1 MIKIMIRGDL
11 LIYTNNGIKRIDKL
25 TKADFVYTNNNEYV
39 EIDEINKVN
48 VKNYYLYKVKTF
60 YNIDNYYLG
69 GTNKIYCIQNIP
81 YDTKIKDCPTFIENN
96 IRICSPTFINVSNIT
111 EFDYIGFPYNI
122 DNNDD
127 DNNYDYYRFQGLI
140 LMKQTTFNLN
150 NNLNK
155 GTIDF
160 LISYLNTS
168 NIKYEMFNNNITTTI
183 KFNLDDIKLLTM
195 TEINNLNYKQVK
207 MLVKGF
213 EELNSTISTT
223 EKALFFQ
230 LKNIY
235 FKIGILLSANYMNN
249 NYVIKIPPQTETNY
263 FIYNN
268 YIWFKIKKIV
278 KTPVNYNGP
287 LLSLK
292 LKNNDKFL
300 SEIGFIS

>member
-1 MIKIMIRGDL
+1 MIRGDL

-25 TKADFVYTNNNEYV
+25 TKADYIYTNNKTFV
-39 EIDEINKVN
+39 EIDEINKIN
-48 VKNYYLYKVKTF
+48 VKNYYLYKIKTF

-81 YDTKIKDCPTFIENN
+81 YDIKIKDCPSFVENN
-96 IRICSPTFINVSNIT
+96 TRICLPTFINTSDLT
-111 EFDYIGFPYNI
+111 EFDYIGFPYNN
-122 DNNDD
+122 DNNDNN
-127 DNNYDYYRFQGLI
+127 DNYRFQGLV

-155 GTIDF
+155 ATIDF
-160 LISYLNTS
+160 LISYLDKNE
-168 NIKYEMFNNNITTTI
+168 IRYEMFNNNITTTI

-195 TEINNLNYKQVK
+195 TEINNLNYNQVK
-207 MLVKGF
+207 MLIKGF

-223 EKALFFQ
+223 EKSLFFQ

-235 FKIGILLSANYMNN
+235 FKVGILLSANYMNN

-278 KTPVNYNGP
+278 KTQVNYNGP

>member
-1 MIKIMIRGDL
+1 MLKIMIRGDL

-25 TKADFVYTNNNEYV
+25 TKADYIYTNNKTFV
-39 EIDEINKVN
+39 EIDEINKIN
-48 VKNYYLYKVKTF
+48 VKNYYLYKIKTF

-81 YDTKIKDCPTFIENN
+81 YDIKIKDCPSFVENN
-96 IRICSPTFINVSNIT
+96 TRICLPTFINTSDLT
-111 EFDYIGFPYNI
+111 EFDYIGFPYNN

-127 DNNYDYYRFQGLI
+127 NDNNDSYRFQGLI

-155 GTIDF
+155 ATIDF
-160 LISYLNTS
+160 LISYLDKNE
-168 NIKYEMFNNNITTTI
+168 IRYELFNNNITTTI

-195 TEINNLNYKQVK
+195 TEINNLNYNQVK
-207 MLVKGF
+207 MLIKGF

-223 EKALFFQ
+223 EKSLFFQ

-235 FKIGILLSANYMNN
+235 FKVGILLSANYMNN

-278 KTPVNYNGP
+278 KTQVNYNGP

>member
-1 MIKIMIRGDL
+1 MYL
-11 LIYTNNGIKRIDKL
+11 
-25 TKADFVYTNNNEYV
+25 KAR
-39 EIDEINKVN
+39 
-48 VKNYYLYKVKTF
+48 
-60 YNIDNYYLG
+60 
-69 GTNKIYCIQNIP
+69 
-81 YDTKIKDCPTFIENN
+81 FITPDHQKA
-96 IRICSPTFINVSNIT
+96 I
-111 EFDYIGFPYNI
+111 
-122 DNNDD
+122 
-127 DNNYDYYRFQGLI
+127 FQGLV

-155 GTIDF
+155 ATIDF
-160 LISYLNTS
+160 LISYLDKNE
-168 NIKYEMFNNNITTTI
+168 IRYEMFNNNITTTI

-195 TEINNLNYKQVK
+195 TEINNLNYNQVK
-207 MLVKGF
+207 MLIKGF

-223 EKALFFQ
+223 EKSLFFQ

-235 FKIGILLSANYMNN
+235 FKVGILLSANYMNN

-278 KTPVNYNGP
+278 KTQVNYNGP

>member
-1 MIKIMIRGDL
+1 MLKIMIRGDL

-25 TKADFVYTNNNEYV
+25 TKADYIYTNNKTFV
-39 EIDEINKVN
+39 EIDEINKIN
-48 VKNYYLYKVKTF
+48 VKNYYLYKIKTF

-81 YDTKIKDCPTFIENN
+81 YDIKIKDCPSFVENN
-96 IRICSPTFINVSNIT
+96 TRICLPTFINTSDLT
-111 EFDYIGFPYNI
+111 EFDYIGFPYNN
-122 DNNDD
+122 DNNDNN
-127 DNNYDYYRFQGLI
+127 DNYRFQGLV

-155 GTIDF
+155 ATIDF
-160 LISYLNTS
+160 LISYLDKNE
-168 NIKYEMFNNNITTTI
+168 IRYEMFNNNITTTI

-195 TEINNLNYKQVK
+195 TEINNLNYNQVK
-207 MLVKGF
+207 MLIKGF

-223 EKALFFQ
+223 EKSLFFQ

-235 FKIGILLSANYMNN
+235 FKVGILLSANYMNN

-278 KTPVNYNGP
+278 KTQVNYNGP